1 MRIAIFFLF
10 ALNSVTGFSQVWSLD
25 SCVSYALHNNLSVL
39 QSQQNIKLSEINE
52 NVALG
57 GMLPTL
63 NAQGSHGY
71 NWGQRIDPFTNQFA
85 SQRIQ
90 SNNFGIATSL
100 NLFNGF
106 QQVNTLKQSG
116 LNTEVSKWNFE
127 KMRNDIAL
135 NVATAYL
142 NVLINRE
149 FEEIA
154 KRTLEST
161 DRQVNRMQKLV
172 DAGQMSVG
180 NLNELLA
187 QQATNNASLVSAHNS
202 TELAKLS
209 LMQLLQLKTDQM
221 QSFAIEIPEIEDIG
235 SMDMISNPDVLV
247 QAALNNFPE
256 IKGATVNVASADIG
270 KKIAAANYYPSLNAS
285 FSYGTGYS
293 GAAKV
298 VTGNPD
304 TLSYPI
310 GTVVGTGDY
319 VLSFPQL
326 MYSTDDYKTKAFND
340 QLKDNVNKSLFFTL
354 NIPLFNGFS
363 TRSAVKRSEVNYQV
377 ANIQL
382 EQAKQTITQ
391 NVYSAHADAN
401 AALANYYANKSS
413 VTSSEKALEWAELR
427 YEQGLSN
434 IVEYSDART
443 RLENARANMTRSKYE
458 FIFKLKL
465 LEFYQGKPISLK

>member
-1 MRIAIFFLF
+1 MRIASFLLF
-10 ALNSVTGFSQVWSLD
+10 ILISAQGFSQAWSLD
-25 SCVSYALHNNLSVL
+25 SCVSYALHNNLSVA
-39 QSQQNIKLSEINE
+39 QSRQNMALSEINE
-52 NVALG
+52 TVALG
-57 GMLPTL
+57 GLLPNL

-90 SNNFGIATSL
+90 SNNFGLATSV
-100 NLFNGF
+100 NLFNGM
-106 QQVNTLKQSG
+106 QQVNTVKQSG

-127 KMRNDIAL
+127 KMRNDVAL

-172 DAGQMSVG
+172 DAGQMSLG

-187 QQATNNASLVSAHNS
+187 QQATNNASVVSSHNS

-209 LMQLLQLKTDQM
+209 LMQLLQLTPEQM
-221 QSFAIEIPEIEDIG
+221 KSFTIEIPQIDDIAG
-235 SMDMISNPDVLV
+235 MDMISNPDVLV

-256 IKGATVNVASADIG
+256 IKGATVNMASADLG
-270 KKIAAANYYPSLNAS
+270 KKIAAAGYYPSLNAS

-310 GTVVGTGDY
+310 GTVLGSGDY

-326 MYSTDDYKTKAFND
+326 IYGNDDYKTKAFND

-363 TRSAVKRSEVNYQV
+363 TRSNVKRSVVNYEI
-377 ANIQL
+377 AKIQL

-401 AALANYYANKSS
+401 AALANYYANKTS
-413 VTSSEKALEWAELR
+413 VTTSEKALEWAELR
-427 YEQGLSN
+427 YEQGMSN

-443 RLENARANMTRSKYE
+443 RLENARAQMTRSKYE